1 MVNVTLGGVPIVLH
15 AGAPAQSDEPLLGE
29 ALVRMSEGS
38 LVKMHHWVK
47 AAGSISL
54 TGWMPPGLDGLDYS
68 QPLVLCLTAQ
78 EAMTGAGLVF
88 ALTSAPRPDVA
99 PWALALLGD
108 VNGEWV
114 RTPCAYAAGVATVTA
129 VVGAELYTVQWM
141 PMYSVFASKPPKST
155 DPSTGS
161 FGSQI
166 DWQEI

>member
-38 LVKMHHWVK
+38 LVKMHHWAK

-54 TGWMPPGLDGLDYS
+54 AGWMPPGLDGLDYS

-78 EAMTGAGLVF
+78 EAMTAAGLVF
-88 ALTSAPRPDVA
+88 ALSSTPRPDFA
-99 PWALALLGD
+99 PWALALVDSQWL
-108 VNGEWV
+108 
-114 RTPCAYAAGVATVTA
+114 RTPCAYSAGVATVTA
-129 VVGAELYTVQWM
+129 VVGAELYMVQWM
-141 PMYSVFASKPPKST
+141 PMYSVFVSKPRKST
-155 DPSTGS
+155 DTSTGS

>member
-1 MVNVTLGGVPIVLH
+1 MLTVTLGGLPIVLH

-29 ALVRMSEGS
+29 AVVRMSEGAA
-38 LVKMHHWVK
+38 VKMSHWAK

-54 TGWMPPGLDGLDYS
+54 AGWMPPGLDGLDYS
-68 QPLVLCLTAQ
+68 QPLLLCLTAQ
-78 EAMTGAGLVF
+78 ECMAGAGLVF
-88 ALTSAPRPDVA
+88 ALTSTPRPDVA
-99 PWALALLGD
+99 PWAQALVD
-108 VNGEWV
+108 NQWV

-129 VVGAELYTVQWM
+129 VVGAALYMVQWM

-166 DWQEI
+166 DWQEV